1 MQIDLSPAAVDTLVH
16 EKKHLIEREARRFWG
31 RFFLQTGVVS
41 YEDVLQEAYQGFLVT
56 LRYFNKS
63 KSPMAALDPYIV
75 LGIKGEL
82 SNWVQ
87 RMNRQ
92 FNYTYDD
99 PEVINSIPEP
109 IRGLMPTI
117 EDLEILTP
125 LSKQAT
131 EFLSCI
137 FIPPTKLEHR
147 IKKKV
152 TSGKPYA
159 KSILPLI
166 LEWLSI
172 GYDDY
177 NVIRAELKSKCV
189 YTPLEVVPQR

>member
-1 MQIDLSPAAVDTLVH
+1 MQIDLSPAAVDTLVQ

-31 RFFLQTGVVS
+31 RFFLQTGVIS

-56 LRYFNKS
+56 LKYFNKS
-63 KSPMAALDPYIV
+63 KSPYEALDPYIV

-82 SNWVQ
+82 SNWVAK
-87 RMNRQ
+87 MNRQ

-99 PEVINSIPEP
+99 PAVINEIPEP
-109 IRGLMPTI
+109 VRGLVPTM
-117 EDLEILTP
+117 EDLEIISP
-125 LSKQAT
+125 LSSEAV

-137 FIPPTKLEHR
+137 FTPPDKLKGR
-147 IKKKV
+147 IKQKI

-166 LEWLSI
+166 LEWLKI

-177 NVIRAELKSKCV
+177 NIIRSELQAKCV
-189 YTPLEVVPQR
+189 YTPLVREV